1 MKRKLQKIRTFKSKK
16 ESAIAE
22 LKGNALIKNL
32 KEDKHYA

>member
-1 MKRKLQKIRTFKSKK
+1 MQRKLQKIRTFKSKK
-16 ESAIAE
+16 ESAIAL